1 MTREEIQEEIDFI
14 NSVVDTKVMELTLE
28 FLVSKGLLSEDIGAF
43 KRLLHR
49 MWFALYPRAY
59 RVKGSCAFEHVF
71 LGEVKNGKVNG
82 FHNWLFFLLEEQK
95 GDVNYYGFSKGF
107 GFGHGKGGILKTIFE
122 WEGSIKPVSSIF
134 IGVSPELELA
144 LYTLAVLLKPDDACT
159 VSLGGKTID
168 IRNHVF
174 KNRGKKYLGT
184 AFPDI

>member
-1 MTREEIQEEIDFI
+1 M
-14 NSVVDTKVMELTLE
+14 DTPIMDITVE
-28 FLVSKGLLSEDIGAF
+28 FLVSKNLIANDKNAF

-49 MWFALYPRAY
+49 MWFALYPRSW

-82 FHNWLFFLLEEQK
+82 FHNWLFFLLEERK

-122 WEGSIKPVSSIF
+122 WEGALKPVSSIF
-134 IGVSPELELA
+134 IGLSPELELA
-144 LYTLAVLLKPDDACT
+144 LYTLAVLLKPDETCT

-168 IRNHVF
+168 IRTHVF
-174 KNRGKKYLGT
+174 TNRGKKYLGT